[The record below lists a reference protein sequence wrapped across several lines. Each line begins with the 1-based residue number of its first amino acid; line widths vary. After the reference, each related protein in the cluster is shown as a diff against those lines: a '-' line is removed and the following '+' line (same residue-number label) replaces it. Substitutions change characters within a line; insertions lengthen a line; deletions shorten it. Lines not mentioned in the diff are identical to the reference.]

1 MRAQAPCPHATARSA
16 APTAGCRCQGP
27 SPLRLPWDLR
37 GPLPGA
43 PGADPPFTALRPGP
57 LRVLAATAT
66 KPDCEMQTTA
76 CLVKGGV
83 ITGVS
88 LGSPVPGTPTR
99 ALPQAGPLP
108 PTGRSRTHTPSGG
121 GSFHVLPLVPRRGLC
136 HALGPPAQPPAH
148 CSGVTWGCRAGRW
161 APVHTR
167 SPVPDGVQVHRCHPA
182 SEATEC
188 PPASGAS
195 AAPWNTPTNALV
207 QVHPRACTGP
217 GPVRAPLL
225 RARPQ
230 SPLWA
235 ATYVTPRPATRAQRH
250 ARTSCHWGVALRV
263 TPKERAR
270 SADQDRG
277 DSRLPSRRTRDL
289 RALRISLGNGASAC
303 CEPASAPGKRGQ
315 ITEAGRPREMSE
327 PRVQAE
333 GSHGHV
339 EKVER

>member
-108 PTGRSRTHTPSGG
+108 PTGRSRAHTPSGG
-121 GSFHVLPLVPRRGLC
+121 DLFTSCHSCRGEACATPSDPRPSPLPTALASRGAAGQGAGPWSTRAHPHPR
-136 HALGPPAQPPAH
+136 
-148 CSGVTWGCRAGRW
+148 
-161 APVHTR
+161 
-167 SPVPDGVQVHRCHPA
+167 VQVHRCHPA
-182 SEATEC
+182 SEATER

-195 AAPWNTPTNALV
+195 AAPWNTPKNALV

-230 SPLWA
+230 SPPQA

-250 ARTSCHWGVALRV
+250 TRTSCHWGVALRV
-263 TPKERAR
+263 PQRK
-270 SADQDRG
+270 
-277 DSRLPSRRTRDL
+277 
-289 RALRISLGNGASAC
+289 
-303 CEPASAPGKRGQ
+303 EPARPTK
-315 ITEAGRPREMSE
+315 TEVTATFPLG
-327 PRVQAE
+327 A
-333 GSHGHV
+333 HAT
-339 EKVER
+339 

>member
-1 MRAQAPCPHATARSA
+1 MSSQRWGDH
-16 APTAGCRCQGP
+16 
-27 SPLRLPWDLR
+27 R
-37 GPLPGA
+37 GESWQ
-43 PGADPPFTALRPGP
+43 PGP
-57 LRVLAATAT
+57 RHPDPGTAT
-66 KPDCEMQTTA
+66 
-76 CLVKGGV
+76 G
-83 ITGVS
+83 
-88 LGSPVPGTPTR
+88 GSPSTHGQEP
-99 ALPQAGPLP
+99 
-108 PTGRSRTHTPSGG
+108 RTHSFRG

-161 APVHTR
+161 APVHTC
-167 SPVPDGVQVHRCHPA
+167 SPTPDRVQVHRCHPA
-182 SEATEC
+182 SEATER

-195 AAPWNTPTNALV
+195 AAPWNTPKNALV

-230 SPLWA
+230 SPPWA

-250 ARTSCHWGVALRV
+250 ASPSYHWGVTLRV

-277 DSRLPSRRTRDL
+277 DSHLPSRRTRDL

-315 ITEAGRPREMSE
+315 ITEAGGPRDMSE

-339 EKVER
+339 EEVER